1 MAGENSV
8 PSFNE
13 VVEGRI
19 QPQLE
24 RLVQQLAKEGR
35 AMRIDGTPVFN
46 GSDKFLPG
54 KIALAFSDLISSLP
68 ADDPRVARYLEDF
81 RRVADLT
88 VDDANDSWGIYY
100 YLSALAAQK
109 IGRASCRERVFRVV

>member
-1 MAGENSV
+1 MTLRLLLISTALALVPVAGAGEAPL

-24 RLVQQLAKEGR
+24 RLVLQLVKEGR

-54 KIALAFSDLISSLP
+54 KIALAFSDLIASLP
-68 ADDPRVARYLEDF
+68 AGDARIAGILGIFAASPR
-81 RRVADLT
+81 
-88 VDDANDSWGIYY
+88 
-100 YLSALAAQK
+100 
-109 IGRASCRERVFRVV
+109 